1 MPEIWIA
8 FTGLIILFLFWR
20 QLMIFKMRQ
29 KINYAPLVVII
40 GLVSA
45 ISLFIFS
52 AGNNVAK
59 SDLQY
64 AFMPLLIALIFY
76 IPMYLMHQIRI
87 NDKKFQDE
95 ENEKQLRT
103 FLSYIQEYFSVLDDK
118 LSTMANTDEK
128 TLEAVQL
135 TLKNELSVFSKL
147 STGQE
152 RLHAKLEKMYTEE
165 ESTLL
170 DIKKFLDTDMHNL
183 DTVVHR
189 HIDIL
194 RIAEQDHFNKL
205 LNILNSMN
213 DNKGVD
219 ELKEILSSFSYKIES
234 IEKKLQENASKVVNE
249 VQSGIQKAI
258 ASMSKD
264 LKDAKQLSET
274 LNLST
279 QEYEVKLQELHKQ
292 ASLLLQKSDTIHESM
307 EDTYTQTQKVR
318 PVYASLN
325 ELIGRLMDIYA
336 EYKQA
341 KKELQVLVSE
351 LGNAEERHFE
361 LMDKKID
368 TLGLNIHE
376 KIEASLHELQEHY
389 HIADKEVSNT
399 VKTLAAKAQLQKS
412 YNDELS

>member
-1 MPEIWIA
+1 MPELWIA
-8 FTGLIILFLFWR
+8 LTGFIVLFLFWR
-20 QLMIFKMRQ
+20 QIMIFKMRQ
-29 KINYAPLVVII
+29 KINYAPLVVIV
-40 GLVSA
+40 GLVSS
-45 ISLFIFS
+45 ISLFVFS
-52 AGNNVAK
+52 ASTQALK
-59 SDLQY
+59 LDIQY
-64 AFMPLLIALIFY
+64 ALMPLLISLIFY

-87 NDKKFQDE
+87 NDKKFQEE
-95 ENEKQLRT
+95 ENEKQLRK
-103 FLSYIQEYFSVLDDK
+103 FLSYIQEYFTILDGK
-118 LSTMANTDEK
+118 LSSIERTDEK

-152 RLHAKLEKMYTEE
+152 SLSAKIENMYVQEE
-165 ESTLL
+165 RVLL
-170 DIKKFLDTDMHNL
+170 DIKKFLDKDMHDL

-194 RIAEQDHFNKL
+194 RIAEQDHFQKISHMLNNMNEDKGASEINSTLQNLSVRLEKL
-205 LNILNSMN
+205 EGS
-213 DNKGVD
+213 
-219 ELKEILSSFSYKIES
+219 
-234 IEKKLQENASKVVNE
+234 LQKSTQNLLVE
-249 VQSGIQKAI
+249 VQNGLQSALKD
-258 ASMSKD
+258 MKKD
-264 LKDAKQLSET
+264 LSDAKQLSAT
-274 LNLST
+274 LYLST

-341 KKELQVLVSE
+341 KKELQILASE
-351 LGNAEERHFE
+351 LGNAEERHFQQ
-361 LMDKKID
+361 MDGKID
-368 TLGLNIHE
+368 ALGLDIHA
-376 KIEASLHELQEHY
+376 KIEASLRELQEHY

-412 YNDELS
+412 YMEE

>member
-1 MPEIWIA
+1 MP
-8 FTGLIILFLFWR
+8 
-20 QLMIFKMRQ
+20 
-29 KINYAPLVVII
+29 
-40 GLVSA
+40 S
-45 ISLFIFS
+45 
-52 AGNNVAK
+52 
-59 SDLQY
+59 
-64 AFMPLLIALIFY
+64 LIALIFY
-76 IPMYLMHQIRI
+76 IPMYLMHQVRI

-95 ENEKQLRT
+95 ENERQLRT
-103 FLSYIQEYFSVLDDK
+103 FLGYIQEYFTILDDK
-118 LSTMANTDEK
+118 LSSIANVDEK

-135 TLKNELSVFSKL
+135 TLKNELSVFSRL

-152 RLHAKLEKMYTEE
+152 RLNAKLENMYSQE

-170 DIKKFLDTDMHNL
+170 DIKKFLNKDMHDL

-194 RIAEQDHFNKL
+194 RIAEQDHFNKIS
-205 LNILNSMN
+205 NILNSMN
-213 DNKGVD
+213 DKKADSEVKEAVNNLSEK
-219 ELKEILSSFSYKIES
+219 LEILESSLQKSTS
-234 IEKKLQENASKVVNE
+234 SLVSQVQTGLQEAV
-249 VQSGIQKAI
+249 SG
-258 ASMSKD
+258 MSKD

-341 KKELQVLVSE
+341 KKELHIVASE

-368 TLGLNIHE
+368 TLGIDIHE
-376 KIEASLHELQEHY
+376 KIEASLRELQEHY
-389 HIADKEVSNT
+389 HIADRDVSNT

-412 YNDELS
+412 YSEE

>member
-1 MPEIWIA
+1 MPELWIA
-8 FTGLIILFLFWR
+8 LTGLIILFLFWR
-20 QLMIFKMRQ
+20 QIMIFKMRQ
-29 KINYAPLVVII
+29 KINYAPLVIII
-40 GLVSA
+40 GLVSS
-45 ISLFIFS
+45 ISLFVFS
-52 AGNNVAK
+52 ASSQALK
-59 SDLQY
+59 LDIQY
-64 AFMPLLIALIFY
+64 ALMPLLIALIFY
-76 IPMYLMHQIRI
+76 IPMYLMHQVRI
-87 NDKKFQDE
+87 NDKKFQEE

-103 FLSYIQEYFSVLDDK
+103 FLTYIQEYFTILDEK
-118 LSTMANTDEK
+118 LSSIERTDEK

-152 RLHAKLEKMYTEE
+152 SLSAKIENMYVQEE
-165 ESTLL
+165 RVLL
-170 DIKKFLDTDMHNL
+170 DIKKFLDKDMHDL

-194 RIAEQDHFNKL
+194 RIAEQDHFQKITTMLTNMNQEKDSDELNTHLNQLSMKL
-205 LNILNSMN
+205 EKLETSFQKSTEILLSQVQNGLQSALASMN
-213 DNKGVD
+213 
-219 ELKEILSSFSYKIES
+219 
-234 IEKKLQENASKVVNE
+234 
-249 VQSGIQKAI
+249 
-258 ASMSKD
+258 KD
-264 LKDAKQLSET
+264 LSDAKQLSET
-274 LNLST
+274 LYLST
-279 QEYEVKLQELHKQ
+279 QEYEMKLQELHKQ

-341 KKELQVLVSE
+341 KKELQMLAQD

-368 TLGLNIHE
+368 NLGLDIHN
-376 KIEASLHELQEHY
+376 KIETSLRELQEHY

-412 YNDELS
+412 YSEE

>member
-1 MPEIWIA
+1 MPELWIA
-8 FTGLIILFLFWR
+8 LTGFIILFLFWR
-20 QLMIFKMRQ
+20 QIMIFKMRQ
-29 KINYAPLVVII
+29 KINYAPLVVIV

-45 ISLFIFS
+45 ISLFVFS
-52 AGNNVAK
+52 ASTQALK
-59 SDLQY
+59 LDIQY
-64 AFMPLLIALIFY
+64 ALMPLLISLIFY
-76 IPMYLMHQIRI
+76 IPMYLMHQVRI
-87 NDKKFQDE
+87 NDKKFQEE

-103 FLSYIQEYFSVLDDK
+103 FLKYIQEYFTILDEK
-118 LSTMANTDEK
+118 LSAIERTDEK

-147 STGQE
+147 SSGQE
-152 RLHAKLEKMYTEE
+152 KLSSKIETMYVEE
-165 ESTLL
+165 ERVLL
-170 DIKKFLDTDMHNL
+170 DIKKFLDKDMHDL

-194 RIAEQDHFNKL
+194 RIAEQDHFHKISNM
-205 LNILNSMN
+205 LNNMN
-213 DNKGVD
+213 DNKGSTEIND
-219 ELKEILSSFSYKIES
+219 NLKSLSFRLERLEKSLQKSTENLLSQVQIGLKSSLSSM
-234 IEKKLQENASKVVNE
+234 N
-249 VQSGIQKAI
+249 
-258 ASMSKD
+258 KD
-264 LKDAKQLSET
+264 LSDAKQLSET
-274 LNLST
+274 LYLST

-307 EDTYTQTQKVR
+307 EDTYAQTQKVR
-318 PVYASLN
+318 PIYASLN

-341 KKELQVLVSE
+341 KKELQVLAKD

-368 TLGLNIHE
+368 DLGVDIHT
-376 KIEASLHELQEHY
+376 KIEQSLRELQEHY

-412 YNDELS
+412 YSDL